1 MKIFTFLII
10 LCLQGFDI
18 LAEEIATIKI
28 SYLIKNSTEYNTF
41 INKLESEKI
50 LFNDTI
56 KNEEQILKDRELE
69 INESIFLLSE
79 EEYNNQI
86 NIFNEKVKIYQ
97 EKIEKYNY
105 FLDKNID
112 INQKTIIDEIFL
124 IVKDISIKNNIK
136 LVLNEDQYFISSEKN
151 DISQLV
157 LSQLN
162 SKKLN
167 LEIIYEK

>member
-1 MKIFTFLII
+1 MKIFAFLII
-10 LCLQGFDI
+10 LCLQAFDI

-28 SYLIKNSTEYNTF
+28 SYLIQNSTEYNTF
-41 INKLESEKI
+41 VNKLESEKI
-50 LFNDTI
+50 LFDDTI

-69 INESIFLLSE
+69 INESQFLLSE

-112 INQKTIIDEIFL
+112 INQKKIIDEIFL

>member
-1 MKIFTFLII
+1 MKIFAFLII
-10 LCLQGFDI
+10 LCLQAFDI

-69 INESIFLLSE
+69 INESQFLLSE

>member
-1 MKIFTFLII
+1 MSNNSSKNREFNHFSKIAKEWWIPNGKF
-10 LCLQGFDI
+10 
-18 LAEEIATIKI
+18 
-28 SYLIKNSTEYNTF
+28 
-41 INKLESEKI
+41 KI
-50 LFNDTI
+50 LHEITPLRI
-56 KNEEQILKDRELE
+56 KYILKM
-69 INESIFLLSE
+69 
-79 EEYNNQI
+79 
-86 NIFNEKVKIYQ
+86 
-97 EKIEKYNY
+97 
-105 FLDKNID
+105 
-112 INQKTIIDEIFL
+112 INQKKIIDEIFL

>member
-1 MKIFTFLII
+1 M
-10 LCLQGFDI
+10 
-18 LAEEIATIKI
+18 EEK
-28 SYLIKNSTEYNTF
+28 SLLVYLIG
-41 INKLESEKI
+41 
-50 LFNDTI
+50 
-56 KNEEQILKDRELE
+56 
-69 INESIFLLSE
+69 IFLLSE

-167 LEIIYEK
+167 LEIIHEK

>member
-1 MKIFTFLII
+1 MKIFVFLII

-69 INESIFLLSE
+69 INESKFLLSE

-97 EKIEKYNY
+97 DKIEKYNY

>member
-1 MKIFTFLII
+1 MKIFAFLII

-28 SYLIKNSTEYNTF
+28 SYLVKNSTEYNTF

-56 KNEEQILKDRELE
+56 KNKEQILKDRELE
-69 INESIFLLSE
+69 INESKFLLSE

>member
-1 MKIFTFLII
+1 MKIFAFLII
-10 LCLQGFDI
+10 LCLQAFDI

-112 INQKTIIDEIFL
+112 INQKKIIDEIFL

>member
-1 MKIFTFLII
+1 MKIFAFLII
-10 LCLQGFDI
+10 LCLQTFDI
-18 LAEEIATIKI
+18 FAEEIATIKI

-41 INKLESEKI
+41 LNKLEFEKI

-56 KNEEQILKDRELE
+56 KSEEQILKDRELE

>member
-1 MKIFTFLII
+1 MKIFVFLII

-151 DISQLV
+151 DISHLV

>member
-1 MKIFTFLII
+1 MKIFAFLII
-10 LCLQGFDI
+10 LCLQTFDI
-18 LAEEIATIKI
+18 FAEEIATIKI
-28 SYLIKNSTEYNTF
+28 SYLVKNSTEYNTF

-97 EKIEKYNY
+97 EKIDKYNY
-105 FLDKNID
+105 FLDKSID
-112 INQKTIIDEIFL
+112 INQKKIIDEIFL